1 VQISLPL
8 QLSNCLCKTVAA
20 RLPRLVLLPH
30 LTMALLLT
38 PSASLS
44 KVAKRPSANLLRRRL
59 TRRRLMILEVP
70 PLVAPLYLASHW
82 APSRQHE
89 DRPWR
94 CWRLTMLA
102 LCVITLMVLLLWAS
116 FRIGLRFCLAALFPF
131 RKALMRRRNPPSLL
145 PKKNASFAK
154 KLCILWCC
162 HLPLP
167 SAVPLF
173 DPLGAGTTVC
183 RRSRCV
189 PQGSFAPI
197 VCSLL

>member
-1 VQISLPL
+1 MQISLLL
-8 QLSNCLCKTVAA
+8 QWSNCLCKTVAA
-20 RLPRLVLLPH
+20 RPPRLVILPP
-30 LTMALLLT
+30 LMMALLLT

-44 KVAKRPSANLLRRRL
+44 KVAKSPTANLLRRRL
-59 TRRRLMILEVP
+59 TRLRLVILQVP

-94 CWRLTMLA
+94 WWQLTMLA
-102 LCVITLMVLLLWAS
+102 LCVITVMIFLLFA
-116 FRIGLRFCLAALFPF
+116 FYRIGLRFCLVASFSF
-131 RKALMRRRNPPSLL
+131 RKALMQRRSPPSLL

-162 HLPLP
+162 HLPP
-167 SAVPLF
+167 PCAVPLF
-173 DPLGAGTTVC
+173 DPLAAGTIVR

-189 PQGSFAPI
+189 PQGSVAPI
-197 VCSLL
+197 VCNLL